1 MEKEYDSLLQ
11 GVNGTEIY
19 LLSADS
25 RTRTSLYKSEA
36 VNGLDIS
43 LTLDIDVQLAAEKAM
58 AENYGERA
66 TGTTVVNDPKT
77 GEIKAMVSYPSFDL
91 NIYAADSPRSDA
103 ADLVTDESLPLFNR
117 LTQGRY
123 APGSVFKTMTA
134 IMGLETGTVT
144 LNTAFP
150 YENEIISMGNGTD
163 GWKPKGSKW
172 VTYIIR
178 QH

>member
-66 TGTTVVNDPKT
+66 TGTTCLLYTSRCV
-77 GEIKAMVSYPSFDL
+77 
-91 NIYAADSPRSDA
+91 
-103 ADLVTDESLPLFNR
+103 
-117 LTQGRY
+117 
-123 APGSVFKTMTA
+123 
-134 IMGLETGTVT
+134 
-144 LNTAFP
+144 
-150 YENEIISMGNGTD
+150 
-163 GWKPKGSKW
+163 
-172 VTYIIR
+172 
-178 QH
+178 